1 MTFIVERIAG
11 SDGQAGVAQFYD
23 FHSLDVPFPWES
35 AESLSTFLSF
45 ALFSVLVSTVAG
57 LLPAW
62 RATRLNPAD
71 ALRSE

>member
-1 MTFIVERIAG
+1 MTFIVKRIAG
-11 SDGQAGVAQFYD
+11 SDGQAGVTQFYD

-35 AESLSTFLSF
+35 SQSLSTFISF